1 MDTAMVVISPHFDDA
16 VFSCGH
22 LLGASSGHQVI
33 TVCAGLPQDTAQRTD
48 WDARCGFVN
57 AEQAVLR
64 RRDEDRLALRLLG
77 AEPVWLPF
85 TDSQYG
91 QVVTE
96 QDVCAALMPWL
107 AQARRRQPDEEVLF
121 PLGLF
126 HSDHLL
132 THEASLRAVAALQPT
147 PRLLA
152 YEDAIYRDK
161 PGLLQ
166 ARLSVLAS
174 EGFRATPF
182 LLNTHVIDPSRK
194 AVAVSAY
201 RSQLEAL
208 GPLVM
213 DRLAQAER
221 IWLLERPDE

>member
-1 MDTAMVVISPHFDDA
+1 MVVISPHLDDA

-22 LLGASSGHQVI
+22 LLGAAANPQVI
-33 TVCAGLPQDTAQRTD
+33 TVCAGRPQDTSQRTD
-48 WDARCGFVN
+48 WDTRCGFQD
-57 AEQAVLR
+57 AGQAVQH
-64 RRDEDRLALRLLG
+64 RRDEDRLALSLLG
-77 AEPVWLPF
+77 AEPIWLPF
-85 TDSQYG
+85 TDNQYG
-91 QVVTE
+91 QPVSAL
-96 QDVCAALMPWL
+96 DVCAALMPWL
-107 AQARRRQPDEEVLF
+107 AQALRRGPDEEILF

-132 THEASLRAVAALQPT
+132 THEASVQALTALQDK

-166 ARLSVLAS
+166 ARLSALAS
-174 EGFRATPF
+174 EGLRATPF
-182 LLNTHVIDPSRK
+182 SMNPHVADPSRK
-194 AVAVSAY
+194 VVAVSAY
-201 RSQLEAL
+201 RSQLDAL

-221 IWLLERPDE
+221 VWLLERPHA